1 MKAMA
6 SVIDPQRMQEIVG
19 EFGEATALNDS
30 LQELMEGRLDTVT
43 GENDEEDEAAL
54 VQSVLAEVGIDQ
66 VMNAA
71 DATSQQLPLGVP
83 QSSMNT
89 ADFASRLNGL

>member
-1 MKAMA
+1 MA

-30 LQELMEGRLDTVT
+30 LQEIMEGRLDTVT

-54 VQSVLAEVGIDQ
+54 VQSVLAEIDQ

>member
-1 MKAMA
+1 MA

-54 VQSVLAEVGIDQ
+54 VQSVLAEAGIDQ